1 MQDKGENYRMINFKH
16 IIADEISKITNIE
29 QKEIEIKSIEIK
41 KTSSGRY
48 IIDIFTD
55 TCGNPDGTECDIK
68 KICKLLEMT
77 DDEYASKIGDFYTAL
92 TTDKTFILL
101 DDASWDLRDRHSV
114 KITLNDDE
122 TEDEED
128 LSETEEELDD
138 ELDDMASEDMHD
150 MDDDSDLDDPDLDDV
165 HDVEDVDDDLT
176 IIDEEELD

>member
-1 MQDKGENYRMINFKH
+1 MKLSKMSKEELEQYSYTDLAAMIL
-16 IIADEISKITNIE
+16 
-29 QKEIEIKSIEIK
+29 KEEKKSLN
-41 KTSSGRY
+41 TP
-48 IIDIFTD
+48 DIF
-55 TCGNPDGTECDIK
+55 K

-150 MDDDSDLDDPDLDDV
+150 MDDDSDLDDTDLDDV
-165 HDVEDVDDDLT
+165 DDVEDVDDDLT

>member
-1 MQDKGENYRMINFKH
+1 MSKEELEQYSYTDLAAMIL
-16 IIADEISKITNIE
+16 
-29 QKEIEIKSIEIK
+29 KEEKKSLN
-41 KTSSGRY
+41 TP
-48 IIDIFTD
+48 DIF
-55 TCGNPDGTECDIK
+55 K

-101 DDASWDLRDRHSV
+101 DDAHSV

-165 HDVEDVDDDLT
+165 DDVEDVDDDLT